1 MSFWTDIEAEFNAV
15 IASADS
21 IPTKLENL
29 VGIQTKAQQMT
40 ALTSQIT
47 AIIDDGSK
55 PTADKVTE
63 ILTAVGKL

>member
-1 MSFWTDIEAEFNAV
+1 MSFWADIEAEFNAV

-40 ALTSQIT
+40 TLTTQFT

-55 PTADKVTE
+55 ATADKVTE
-63 ILTAVGKL
+63 LLTLVGKL

>member
-29 VGIQTKAQQMT
+29 AGIQSRAQQMT
-40 ALTSQIT
+40 TLTAQLT
-47 AIIDDGSK
+47 AIVDDGSK

-63 ILTAVGKL
+63 ILTAAGKL